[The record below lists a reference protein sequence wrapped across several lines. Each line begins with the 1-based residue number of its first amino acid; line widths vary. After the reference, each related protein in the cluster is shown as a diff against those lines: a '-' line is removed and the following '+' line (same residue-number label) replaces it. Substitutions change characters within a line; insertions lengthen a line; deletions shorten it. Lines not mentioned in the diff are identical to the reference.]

1 MKKNFDMFF
10 TVTLTFVLYSVNQVI
25 LMLISKSI
33 CFPLTT
39 TQNAKV

>member
-1 MKKNFDMFF
+1 MDVRL
-10 TVTLTFVLYSVNQVI
+10 TVTLTFVLYYVNQVI

-39 TQNAKV
+39 TQNAEV

>member
-1 MKKNFDMFF
+1 MDAGL
-10 TVTLTFVLYSVNQVI
+10 TVTLTFVLYYVNQVI

>member
-1 MKKNFDMFF
+1 MKKNLDMFF

-33 CFPLTT
+33 CFLLTT
-39 TQNAKV
+39 TQNSEV